1 MFDGILSAI
10 LFMFVEMSPYI
21 FLGLIFVGLLNLFI
35 SKEFIAN
42 QIGDKSILSNLKA
55 AFFGIPLPL
64 CSCGVIPSAVF
75 MSKNGASKGST
86 VSFLISTPQT
96 GIDSI
101 IATYGMMGPVF
112 AIFRPLAAFVMGVVG
127 GSVINLVDKDVSKKS
142 KFIGLNQFQPK
153 SKAPFNTRLNET
165 LRYAFIEFLDD
176 ISVRFVIGVIVAGL
190 IAYFVPDNF
199 FYDSHFSSGIIGM
212 LLMIAIGIPMYIC
225 ATASIPI
232 ALSLMMKG
240 FSPGVAFV
248 FLAAGPAVNIA
259 SISIISKTLGRKV
272 TFYYIGTFAILAIFM
287 GYFLDWVF
295 SLIGTSS
302 IRHVHH
308 HEHGYSFI
316 TNEIAIGITI
326 FFGILI
332 AMSFYRKFVARYVS
346 KPKTEKANPD
356 NIVKIGGM
364 TCSHCVANV
373 TDAISK
379 LPGVVDVRVEL
390 SENSAYINGK
400 YNPDELQ
407 KAIESIGYNVI
418 KS

>member
-1 MFDGILSAI
+1 MIDGILNAVI
-10 LFMFVEMSPYI
+10 FMFVEMSPYI

-35 SKEFIAN
+35 SKEFVAR
-42 QIGDKSILSNLKA
+42 QIGDKSLLSNLKA
-55 AFFGIPLPL
+55 ALFGIPLPL

-112 AIFRPLAAFVMGVVG
+112 AVFRPLAAFVMGIVG
-127 GSVINLVDKDVSKKS
+127 GSVINFVDNDTTKQKQ
-142 KFIGLNQFQPK
+142 FIGLNQFQPK
-153 SKAPFNTRLNET
+153 VKSTFKSRLNET
-165 LRYAFIEFLDD
+165 LRYAFVEFLDD
-176 ISVRFVIGVIVAGL
+176 ISVRFVIGVIIAGL

-199 FYDSHFSSGIIGM
+199 FYESRFSSGIIGM

-248 FLAAGPAVNIA
+248 FLAAGPAANVA
-259 SISIISKTLGRKV
+259 SLSIISKTLGRKI
-272 TFYYIGTFAILAIFM
+272 TFYYIGTFAILAIAM
-287 GYFLDWVF
+287 GYLLDWVF
-295 SLIGTSS
+295 SIIGTSS

-316 TNEIAIGITI
+316 SNEIAIGITV
-326 FFGILI
+326 FFAILI
-332 AMSFYRKFVARYVS
+332 AMSFYRKFFARFFIKSQSDVHQNS
-346 KPKTEKANPD
+346 MKS
-356 NIVKIGGM
+356 VKIGGM
-364 TCSHCVANV
+364 TCSHCVENV
-373 TDAISK
+373 TQAIAR
-379 LPGVVDVRVEL
+379 LNGVESVKVDL
-390 SENSAYINGK
+390 NENIAHISGN
-400 YNPDELQ
+400 YNRDEL
-407 KAIESIGYNVI
+407 KNAVESIGYKVSN
-418 KS
+418 